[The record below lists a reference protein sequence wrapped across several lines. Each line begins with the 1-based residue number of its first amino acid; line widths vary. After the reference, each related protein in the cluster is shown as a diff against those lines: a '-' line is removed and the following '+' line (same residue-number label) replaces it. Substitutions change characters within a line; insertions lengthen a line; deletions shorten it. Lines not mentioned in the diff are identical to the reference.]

1 MMTLSQFFCQ
11 TQNKEKPKIDEAFH
25 TMYYTYSESKV
36 NIMHNWSNYWLC
48 CLEKKDKIKT
58 INN

>member
-11 TQNKEKPKIDEAFH
+11 TQNKGKPKIDEALY

-36 NIMHNWSNYWLC
+36 NIMHN
-48 CLEKKDKIKT
+48 
-58 INN
+58 